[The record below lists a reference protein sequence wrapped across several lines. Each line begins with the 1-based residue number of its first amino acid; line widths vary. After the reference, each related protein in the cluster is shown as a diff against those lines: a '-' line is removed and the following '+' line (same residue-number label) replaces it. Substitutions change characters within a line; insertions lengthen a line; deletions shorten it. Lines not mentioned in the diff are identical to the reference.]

1 MGRRRAYLVLAVAAA
16 VPRLAALLAERRD
29 ITDAFVDKGDDF
41 ALTFLDS
48 GTYGFIPGIPSAY
61 TQPLYGFF
69 LIPLYWVL
77 DRHWLVIGLAHTAW
91 RSRRRGSSTRSAGAS
106 STGGWASSRRC

>member
-77 DRHWLVIGLAHTAW
+77 RPALARDRARAHRGGGRDGLA
-91 RSRRRGSSTRSAGAS
+91 RLRGRPARLD
-106 STGGWASSRRC
+106 GGSASSRRC